1 MAPLGDIKQ
10 WAMIKNERLCKPPL
24 DKTEF
29 EKQFDSQPLQF
40 IMKKSREGGAKKN
53 TEPRAGSAPA
63 EDSGTLRE
71 DTDAGKLITKALEN
85 CKRLFTD
92 QYKMPFAQVPAWRSL

>member
-1 MAPLGDIKQ
+1 
-10 WAMIKNERLCKPPL
+10 
-24 DKTEF
+24 
-29 EKQFDSQPLQF
+29 
-40 IMKKSREGGAKKN
+40 MKKSREGGSKKN

-92 QYKMPFAQVPAWRSL
+92 QYKMPFAQVLIGDHYEVMAVSQREIQAVYCKVVL